1 MKVHKKKHFL
11 INQIILL
18 RQKRKQLNKSLIL
31 ITMQTLEAI
40 YWKATIQLA
49 NEGNKE
55 AMEKLQIRNKLRAE
69 MGQPTIEEEL
79 AQMQSK

>member
-1 MKVHKKKHFL
+1 
-11 INQIILL
+11 
-18 RQKRKQLNKSLIL
+18 
-31 ITMQTLEAI
+31 MQTLEAI

-55 AMEKLQIRNKLRAE
+55 AMEKLQIRNKLRVE
-69 MGQPTIEEEL
+69 MGLPTIEEEL